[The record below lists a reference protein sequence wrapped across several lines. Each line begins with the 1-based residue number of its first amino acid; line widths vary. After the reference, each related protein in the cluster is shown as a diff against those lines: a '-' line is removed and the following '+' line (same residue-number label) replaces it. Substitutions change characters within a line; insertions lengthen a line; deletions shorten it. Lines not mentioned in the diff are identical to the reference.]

1 LNPPFH
7 ASYSRSERS
16 PQVSKSG
23 TLYFPVWLAQAAAYV
38 EKCGA
43 EIGFLDAIASQK
55 DLKGVL
61 DWLRAGQADCLVM
74 ETSTASLS
82 TDLQTASS
90 VKQAFPD
97 LLVVLSGS
105 HVSALPEETMA
116 RCEAVDVV
124 VRGEY
129 ETPLADLSRALS
141 AGSGL
146 AGVRG
151 IAYREDG
158 RVMMTAE
165 APLLEDLDEIPFP
178 SILYK
183 RFLDIRKYYFA
194 AALWPGVMLMTGRG
208 CPNRCMWCLFNQT
221 MHGRRYRFRSPANIV
236 SEFEYIAENF
246 PDVRE
251 VWIDDDTFT
260 VNKQHL
266 AEVCEL
272 IVRRRLAFRK
282 GPFQWY
288 CNARPPLDP
297 EQMKR
302 MRRAGCRLLVTGFES
317 GDPQILRNMQK
328 GFTVEQAQQFMRD
341 ARAAG
346 LLVHGCFVVGNPGET
361 RQTMERTLEFAKA
374 LMPDSAQFYFVH
386 PYPGTEYYR
395 WAVEKGYLAAR
406 SFDEWLDESG
416 NHRCVIE
423 LPGLS
428 STEIKE
434 FCNRAYRAFHFHPRY
449 LGRKLVQL
457 VSQPEEGVRSLR
469 SGFQFLFRSIRT
481 K

>member
-1 LNPPFH
+1 
-7 ASYSRSERS
+7 
-16 PQVSKSG
+16 
-23 TLYFPVWLAQAAAYV
+23 
-38 EKCGA
+38 
-43 EIGFLDAIASQK
+43 
-55 DLKGVL
+55 
-61 DWLRAGQADCLVM
+61 
-74 ETSTASLS
+74 
-82 TDLQTASS
+82 
-90 VKQAFPD
+90 
-97 LLVVLSGS
+97 
-105 HVSALPEETMA
+105 
-116 RCEAVDVV
+116 
-124 VRGEY
+124 
-129 ETPLADLSRALS
+129 
-141 AGSGL
+141 
-146 AGVRG
+146 
-151 IAYREDG
+151 
-158 RVMMTAE
+158 
-165 APLLEDLDEIPFP
+165 
-178 SILYK
+178 
-183 RFLDIRKYYFA
+183 
-194 AALWPGVMLMTGRG
+194 
-208 CPNRCMWCLFNQT
+208 
-221 MHGRRYRFRSPANIV
+221 
-236 SEFEYIAENF
+236 
-246 PDVRE
+246 
-251 VWIDDDTFT
+251 
-260 VNKQHL
+260 
-266 AEVCEL
+266 
-272 IVRRRLAFRK
+272 
-282 GPFQWY
+282 
-288 CNARPPLDP
+288 
-297 EQMKR
+297 MKR